1 MNFYTISEIKKRMT
15 EKNLSIMELARRLD
29 LPYQTVYRI
38 IKEDVDIDKVT
49 LRIYKKI
56 VRELWKEV

>member
-1 MNFYTISEIKKRMT
+1 MT

>member
-1 MNFYTISEIKKRMT
+1 MHFYTISEIKKRMT